1 MEQPFKIIIIEHE
14 ESVRQGLIAVFE
26 HHHFDVEATENAASG
41 YEKARSGEFDLLLL
55 DARMAEMDAAVIC
68 AGVRALY
75 PRQVIFILTAD
86 SDDKALVKGLHKGLT
101 HGADDY
107 TCVPFAYTDLVQRA
121 KALLRRS
128 RLQNKSPSTTQMML
142 ADNIEIDC
150 ASLSG
155 QGPQGQLEFTAR
167 EMRVLEYLYE
177 YRGKT
182 VEAHELLNQVWGYP
196 RYLNT
201 ETRAVEIHVAT
212 LQQKLEIDFEKPQFL
227 KRVGEGA
234 YLLSV

>member
-1 MEQPFKIIIIEHE
+1 MEQRFKIIIIEHE

-55 DARMAEMDAAVIC
+55 DARMAEMYAAEIC
-68 AGVRALY
+68 AGVRALH
-75 PRQVIFILTAD
+75 PRQVIFMLTAG
-86 SDDKALVKGLHKGLT
+86 SDDKALVKGLT

-128 RLQNKSPSTTQMML
+128 RLQNKSPSTTQMIL
-142 ADNIEIDC
+142 GGNVEIDC

-177 YRGKT
+177 HRGKT
-182 VEAHELLNQVWGYP
+182 VEDHELLNQVWGYP

-201 ETRAVEIHVAT
+201 ETRAVDVHIAT
-212 LQQKLEIDFEKPQFL
+212 LQQKIETNPERPEFL
-227 KRVGEGA
+227 KQVADGA
-234 YLLSV
+234 YQLSV

>member
-1 MEQPFKIIIIEHE
+1 MEERFKIIIIEHE
-14 ESVRQGLIAVFE
+14 KSVRQGLIAVFE
-26 HHHFDVEATENAASG
+26 HHHFDVDATENAASG

-55 DARMAEMDAAVIC
+55 DARMAEMDAAEIS
-68 AGVRALY
+68 AGVRALH
-75 PRQVIFILTAD
+75 PRQVIFMLTAD
-86 SDDKALVKGLHKGLT
+86 SDDKALVKGLT

-201 ETRAVEIHVAT
+201 ETRAVDVHIAT
-212 LQQKLEIDFEKPQFL
+212 LQQKLEIDSEKPQFL
-227 KRVGEGA
+227 RRVGEGA
-234 YLLSV
+234 YLLLL

>member
-1 MEQPFKIIIIEHE
+1 MEQSFKVIIIEHE
-14 ESVRQGLIAVFE
+14 ENVRQGLIAVFE

-55 DARMAEMDAAVIC
+55 DARMTEMDAAEIC
-68 AGVRALY
+68 AGVRALH
-75 PRQVIFILTAD
+75 PRQVIFMLTAD
-86 SDDKALVKGLHKGLT
+86 SDDQALVEGLT

-128 RLQNKSPSTTQMML
+128 RLQNKSQSTMQMTL
-142 ADNIEIDC
+142 GGNVEIDC

-177 YRGKT
+177 NRGKT
-182 VEAHELLNQVWGYP
+182 VEAYELLNQVWGYP

-201 ETRAVEIHVAT
+201 ETRAVDVHIAT
-212 LQQKLEIDFEKPQFL
+212 LQQKLEVDSEKPEFL

-234 YLLSV
+234 CQLLV